1 MPLARGS
8 TSVGFAGLGN
18 IGAPM
23 VRALLAAGW
32 AVTVSDL
39 DAGRVQR
46 LVDEGA
52 KPAGS
57 PADLA
62 ACDVLLLA
70 VSDDAAVTAVLEGDD
85 DGEGWLAAGGSLVVV
100 HSTVLPATAV
110 RLEQVARERGVALLD
125 APVSGGAE
133 RAAKGDL
140 TVFVGGEA
148 DAVELG
154 RPLLDAVGSRVL
166 HVGPAGAGA
175 ATKLA
180 NQLMMLSALAG
191 AHEAV
196 ELAAAYQVD
205 EATVLDAVSSSTGGS
220 WVASNWGFFDATAAA
235 YDEAGTPRRERP
247 WSKDLFEVVE
257 AGRSADLRLPVA
269 ALLSQVLADRVESHA
284 ESHAESRRQG
294 ARS

>member
-1 MPLARGS
+1 VPLARGS

-62 ACDVLLLA
+62 GCEVLLLA
-70 VSDDAAVTAVLEGDD
+70 VSDDAAVTAVLEGGDD
-85 DGEGWLAAGGSLVVV
+85 DAGWLAGGGSAESGADRLVVV

-140 TVFVGGEA
+140 TVFVGGDA

-269 ALLSQVLADRVESHA
+269 ALLSQVLADRVEAHA
-284 ESHAESRRQG
+284 EG

>member
-52 KPAGS
+52 EAAGS

-62 ACDVLLLA
+62 GCDVLLLA

-85 DGEGWLAAGGSLVVV
+85 DDEGWLAGGGSAEGGADRLVVV

-110 RLEQVARERGVALLD
+110 RLEEVARERGVALLD

-140 TVFVGGEA
+140 TVFVGGDD
-148 DAVELG
+148 DALELG

-196 ELAAAYQVD
+196 ELAAAYRVD

-284 ESHAESRRQG
+284 ERR
-294 ARS
+294 RS

>member
-1 MPLARGS
+1 
-8 TSVGFAGLGN
+8 
-18 IGAPM
+18 M

-85 DGEGWLAAGGSLVVV
+85 DGEGWLAAGASAGGGGGDRLVVV

-110 RLEQVARERGVALLD
+110 RLEEVARDRGVALLD

-133 RAAKGDL
+133 RAERGDL
-140 TVFVGGEA
+140 TVFVGGEP

-220 WVASNWGFFDATAAA
+220 WVASNWGFFDATSAA
-235 YDEAGTPRRERP
+235 YDAAGTPRRERP

-257 AGRSADLRLPVA
+257 AARSADLRLPVA
-269 ALLSQVLADRVESHA
+269 ALLSQVLADRVEAHA
-284 ESHAESRRQG
+284 ERASRG
-294 ARS
+294 DGS

>member
-1 MPLARGS
+1 
-8 TSVGFAGLGN
+8 
-18 IGAPM
+18 M

-52 KPAGS
+52 RAAGS

-62 ACDVLLLA
+62 GCDVLLLA

-85 DGEGWLAAGGSLVVV
+85 DDAGWLAGGGSAEGGADRLVVV

-133 RAAKGDL
+133 RAARGDL
-140 TVFVGGEA
+140 TVFVGGDA

-220 WVASNWGFFDATAAA
+220 WVASNWGFFDATSAA

-269 ALLSQVLADRVESHA
+269 ALLSQVLADRVEAHA
-284 ESHAESRRQG
+284 EG

>member
-52 KPAGS
+52 RAAGS

-62 ACDVLLLA
+62 GCDVLLLA

-85 DGEGWLAAGGSLVVV
+85 DDAGWLAGGGSAEGGADRLVVV

-133 RAAKGDL
+133 RAARGDL
-140 TVFVGGEA
+140 TVFVGGDD

-220 WVASNWGFFDATAAA
+220 WVASNWGFFDATSAA

-269 ALLSQVLADRVESHA
+269 ALLSQVLADRVEAHA
-284 ESHAESRRQG
+284 EG